1 MGMDVIVERCAGI
14 DVHQA
19 QLTVCVRVPGADGK
33 RVEQLASFG
42 TTTPDL
48 LALGDWLA
56 AHGVTQVAME
66 GTGVYWKPCYW
77 VLEGSFELWLVN
89 AQHVKNLPGRKTDT
103 KDAAW
108 LCQLLEHGLLRKSFV
123 PPREIRDLRDLTR
136 YRKALIRE
144 RASEVNRL
152 HKVLEDAGVKLSSVA
167 SDIMGVSGRAMLEAL
182 VAGTNDPEAL
192 AELAKARLRAKL
204 PALRKALDARFREHH
219 GFLVAQVLAHVDY
232 LEEAIAAVSERIDT
246 AIAPF
251 QAAVELLI
259 AIPGVQRRT
268 AEVVVA
274 EIGTD
279 MTRFAT
285 SRHLASWAG
294 LSPGNNESAGKR
306 RHGRTTKGSP
316 WLRTALVEAALG
328 ATRRPGY
335 LRSKYWRVRGRR
347 GSAAGRDRCR
357 ARPARDHPSRA
368 LHRRALQRP
377 RQRLLRASPGR
388 LPQAPRRPPT
398 RTARPPGH
406 PQGGANATTRLAQP
420 SRPFTEQQGRSE
432 V

>member
-1 MGMDVIVERCAGI
+1 MDVIVACCAGI

-19 QLTVCVRVPGADGK
+19 QLTVCVRVPGKDGK
-33 RVEQLASFG
+33 RVEQLAGFG

-48 LALGDWLA
+48 LALADWLA

-66 GTGVYWKPCYW
+66 GTGVYWKPVYW
-77 VLEGSFELWLVN
+77 VLEESFELWLVN
-89 AQHVKNLPGRKTDT
+89 AHHVKNLPGRKTDT

-136 YRKALIRE
+136 YRKTLIRE

-167 SDIMGVSGRAMLEAL
+167 SDIMGISGRLMLEAL
-182 VAGTNDPEAL
+182 VAGTSDPEVL
-192 AELAKARLRAKL
+192 ADLAKARLRAKL
-204 PALRKALDARFREHH
+204 PALRKALEARFRDHH
-219 GFLVAQVLAHVDY
+219 GFLVAQVLAHIDY
-232 LEEAIAAVSERIDT
+232 LEEAIATVSERIDS
-246 AIAPF
+246 AIEPF
-251 QAAVELLI
+251 QTAVELLV
-259 AIPGVQRRT
+259 AIPGVQKRT

-274 EIGTD
+274 EIGVD
-279 MTRFAT
+279 MNRFAS

-294 LSPGNNESAGKR
+294 LCPGNNESAGKHK
-306 RHGRTTKGSP
+306 HGRTTKGSP

-347 GSAAGRDRCR
+347 GHQR
-357 ARPARDHPSRA
+357 AVIAVAHGLLEIIHHVLSTGELYSDLGSDYFERRQADYLR
-368 LHRRALQRP
+368 RRAI
-377 RQRLLRASPGR
+377 RQLERLGHQVILT
-388 LPQAPRRPPT
+388 QAPTPQPAQL
-398 RTARPPGH
+398 RTA
-406 PQGGANATTRLAQP
+406 T
-420 SRPFTEQQGRSE
+420 SIY
-432 V
+432 